1 MILSIIVPVY
11 NEEKILLKSLKNL
24 KNSKSAVEREIIVIN
39 DGSTDGSAKV
49 LEENKELYNKLLINE
64 KNMGKGYSIKKG
76 LIEANGTHIIFHDA
90 DLEYDP

>member
-39 DGSTDGSAKV
+39 D
-49 LEENKELYNKLLINE
+49 E
-64 KNMGKGYSIKKG
+64 
-76 LIEANGTHIIFHDA
+76 
-90 DLEYDP
+90 